1 MNTKAS
7 KIPEKEEREST
18 VRPLGLCAIKCAE
31 KISAMIGTAD
41 RAEEVIALTSSLA
54 LLIDAMSSNPSNR
67 WNGIR
72 PTSPRM

>member
-1 MNTKAS
+1 MNAKANN
-7 KIPEKEEREST
+7 IPEKEEREST

-31 KISAMIGTAD
+31 KISAMIDTAD
-41 RAEEVIALTSSLA
+41 SVEDVAALTKSLA
-54 LLIDAMSSNPSNR
+54 FLISAMSSNPANR

>member
-1 MNTKAS
+1 MNAKAS
-7 KIPEKEEREST
+7 GIPEKEERESP

-31 KISAMIGTAD
+31 KISAMIDTAD
-41 RAEEVIALTSSLA
+41 SVEDVAALTKSLA
-54 LLIDAMSSNPSNR
+54 FLINAMSSNPSNR